1 MLRCALL
8 SISAVLFSGP
18 GLLAEDPKAAE
29 ARPEKAPWQRRLQAE
44 DGKRVEEL
52 QKQFD
57 ALREA
62 GKYANALTPAREI
75 FTIRTRGQG
84 ADHWE
89 TIYAKWQLL
98 GQAIAAT
105 KRRHAQPAPLP
116 VAQPA
121 PPLLFLVQ
129 IAAFAHGHGDA
140 LPSEELDH
148 ARQERFWSDGY
159 HELTLRMEKN
169 PVSQG
174 QRDYL

>member
-18 GLLAEDPKAAE
+18 GLLGEDSKAAE

-44 DGKRVEEL
+44 DRKRVEEL

-62 GKYANALTPAREI
+62 GKYTDALTPAREI

-89 TIYAKWQLL
+89 TIYAKWQVKTLERILATPVFDALRLQRADWQQAQAERLL
-98 GQAIAAT
+98 GQGKYAE
-105 KRRHAQPAPLP
+105 
-116 VAQPA
+116 VES
-121 PPLLFLVQ
+121 LLVR
-129 IAAFAHGHGDA
+129 A
-140 LPSEELDH
+140 LEVFEQQFESAKKFYLENRDK
-148 ARQERFWSDGY
+148 FDG
-159 HELTLRMEKN
+159 
-169 PVSQG
+169 S
-174 QRDYL
+174 